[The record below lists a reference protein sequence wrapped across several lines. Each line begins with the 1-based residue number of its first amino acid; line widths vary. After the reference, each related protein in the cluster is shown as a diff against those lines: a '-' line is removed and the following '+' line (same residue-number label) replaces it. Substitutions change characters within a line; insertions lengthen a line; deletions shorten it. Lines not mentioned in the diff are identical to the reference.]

1 MYLSTNHQPQRQ
13 RPSLIAT
20 TMPVPPASSEAPA
33 PTLPVSLR
41 PRAPI
46 PALVRRELEYTGYQ
60 GMPGK
65 TYEESCA
72 LCDASGDFSCSM
84 TCFQRWIMQLF
95 RQLTRLF
102 LCIAHQMIR
111 QIYRPH
117 QLRTSQTLTYS
128 ISPLRPLPIYGNINR
143 PEVKMLAAGVAI
155 SRERMRCEVGLYVNI
170 EEHRWVLV
178 SRGFKHREGI
188 SFSGIFAHTL

>member
-1 MYLSTNHQPQRQ
+1 MRLLHASGRESGGGGVVYSGDVRWYHLEVMRITPMRIAKTSTSRCQNMYLSTNHQPQRQ

-128 ISPLRPLPIYGNINR
+128 ISPLRPLPIYGNIHWTR
-143 PEVKMLAAGVAI
+143 
-155 SRERMRCEVGLYVNI
+155 S
-170 EEHRWVLV
+170 
-178 SRGFKHREGI
+178 
-188 SFSGIFAHTL
+188 